1 MSTGRLM
8 MPSGAG
14 VLRVRGLDLDRDPIQ
29 VSQMGRIWVPKLI
42 WSRNCHCAGSGCGDP
57 SPCAA
62 FTQ

>member
-42 WSRNCHCAGSGCGDP
+42 WSRNCP
-57 SPCAA
+57 SPCAP